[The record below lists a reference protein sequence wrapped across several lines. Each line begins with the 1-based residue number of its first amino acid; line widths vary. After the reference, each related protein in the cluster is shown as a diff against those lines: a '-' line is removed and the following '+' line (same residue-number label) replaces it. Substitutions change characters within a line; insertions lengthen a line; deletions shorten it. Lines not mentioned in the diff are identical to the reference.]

1 VGGAAIAAPYNPVGR
16 TDLQN
21 CGWRLDMRFKM
32 GYNGE
37 KWALQRLFTQ
47 MSASVAEL
55 QGLIGGVFQL
65 RNIK

>member
-1 VGGAAIAAPYNPVGR
+1 
-16 TDLQN
+16 
-21 CGWRLDMRFKM
+21 M

-55 QGLIGGVFQL
+55 QRVIGGVFQL